1 MSWDIVWRS
10 RAIFWE
16 ATWISIQLFAIS
28 LVLATVLGLVLA
40 LMRMSRFRTLRW
52 FSAAYVWVFRG
63 LPALVIL
70 FFAFFWLGNSLGW
83 SPFQSAILGLAAS
96 SGAYKAEIIRA
107 GLLAVDPGQYEASEA
122 LGFTRVHYMRR
133 IVIPQGI
140 RVMIPNYVSN
150 STLLF
155 KSTSLAAVIGLTEL
169 TGRSRQ
175 LANST
180 FQPIEILTAAG
191 VVYLVVTSLMTLS
204 QGWFERR
211 YAVKV

>member
-16 ATWISIQLFAIS
+16 ASWISIQLFVIS
-28 LVLATVLGLVLA
+28 LVLATVLGLILA
-40 LMRMSRFRTLRW
+40 LMRMSRYRALRW
-52 FSAAYVWVFRG
+52 FSATFVWVFRG

-96 SGAYKAEIIRA
+96 SAAYKAEIIRA

-122 LGFTRVHYMRR
+122 LGFTRAHYMRR

-191 VVYLVVTSLMTLS
+191 VIYLVVTSLMTLS
-204 QGWFERR
+204 QSWFERR